1 MTVVRLAAL
10 AIAVALSGAANAS
23 QLSTYSTHGSS
34 ANTAAHAQA
43 WNLTKLRTH
52 SLKYHKRYKV
62 RQRRHE
68 ARLRAHL
75 RKRYWGSWSA
85 SYDRFD
91 GFAFHGDGF
100 RTSGKYQ

>member
-1 MTVVRLAAL
+1 MTVIRLAAL

-23 QLSTYSTHGSS
+23 QLADSTHGNS
-34 ANTAAHAQA
+34 ANSASHAQA

-52 SLKYHKRYKV
+52 NVKYHKRNKL
-62 RQRRHE
+62 RQRHYE

-75 RKRYWGSWSA
+75 RKRYWGSWNA